1 MHLDYN
7 NMDEGNYDHA
17 NLRAKRELIL
27 NEDFYS
33 EFPDSDGAYDLG
45 IPPSKFEIS
54 VNMYLSP
61 SFRNTRRDAKAIL
74 RHAAIM
80 LDHPTLDSKFK
91 LKPTII
97 NFETTIEL
105 INRATLFQFQDS
117 LPSIRLKKG
126 TVHMLLLGGV
136 DTSGP
141 VTKGLAQ
148 ANSICG
154 GNNK

>member
-1 MHLDYN
+1 
-7 NMDEGNYDHA
+7 MDEGNYDHA

-97 NFETTIEL
+97 DFETKTNPTKRMGL
-105 INRATLFQFQDS
+105 VHLLDY
-117 LPSIRLKKG
+117 LKSP
-126 TVHMLLLGGV
+126 H
-136 DTSGP
+136 
-141 VTKGLAQ
+141 A
-148 ANSICG
+148 AI
-154 GNNK
+154 

>member
-1 MHLDYN
+1 MRTSNYKYRKIYLSHKKPKSSL
-7 NMDEGNYDHA
+7 GNIR
-17 NLRAKRELIL
+17 LC
-27 NEDFYS
+27 
-33 EFPDSDGAYDLG
+33 
-45 IPPSKFEIS
+45 EIS